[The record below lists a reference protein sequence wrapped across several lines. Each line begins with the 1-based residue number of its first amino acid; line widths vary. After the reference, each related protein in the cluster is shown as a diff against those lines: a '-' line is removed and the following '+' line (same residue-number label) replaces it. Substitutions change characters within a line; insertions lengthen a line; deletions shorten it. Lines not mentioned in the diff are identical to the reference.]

1 MKKNATLIFL
11 FILAASLCY
20 PLNSFSQGK
29 GNPKFT
35 LSFEPISVSGKVI
48 LDTSKKMTRY
58 FLDTDN
64 NGTKE
69 YELSFGPKWYVP
81 TTGAVR
87 PNNGDVVSITG
98 DVFSMTTPPIIMVYT
113 INGLK
118 WRDSLESRSL
128 RNKLDPDSLRLH
140 FSPCANHFG
149 WAVKDSLIPITVSGK
164 AIVDSLST
172 HHKVFYL
179 DVSSDGTKDYI
190 LMLGPWWYQPASGA
204 KRPNNGDMITVK
216 GGVLQK
222 DSSEIKIIVVQELNG
237 LAWIDSLGKFP
248 WPGHIIKENSNNPT
262 FVGSIYDPRTYC
274 QFSSNAFGIMMSYF
288 FPSEIYSS
296 ISEIDPVDLPITT
309 SDNIIAAFSVNVTD
323 NFMKGIFMPFTKS
336 IAFNLSYNQSELSVG
351 KYDNK
356 NLQVKYLSDDNEL
369 YDVSNAKIDYTTKTA
384 AFSQNLLNG
393 TYVIEATEPAKVTSL
408 EETSIPEKFSLNQ
421 NYPNPFNPETIISFD
436 LPEKGSAKLT
446 IYNILGSEI
455 RSLINSEFDKGTF
468 SVTWN
473 GKDNHGKDV
482 ASGVYIY
489 KLEFGNTSLTKKM
502 NLIR

>member
-1 MKKNATLIFL
+1 
-11 FILAASLCY
+11 
-20 PLNSFSQGK
+20 
-29 GNPKFT
+29 
-35 LSFEPISVSGKVI
+35 
-48 LDTSKKMTRY
+48 
-58 FLDTDN
+58 
-64 NGTKE
+64 
-69 YELSFGPKWYVP
+69 
-81 TTGAVR
+81 
-87 PNNGDVVSITG
+87 
-98 DVFSMTTPPIIMVYT
+98 
-113 INGLK
+113 
-118 WRDSLESRSL
+118 
-128 RNKLDPDSLRLH
+128 
-140 FSPCANHFG
+140 
-149 WAVKDSLIPITVSGK
+149 
-164 AIVDSLST
+164 
-172 HHKVFYL
+172 
-179 DVSSDGTKDYI
+179 
-190 LMLGPWWYQPASGA
+190 
-204 KRPNNGDMITVK
+204 
-216 GGVLQK
+216 
-222 DSSEIKIIVVQELNG
+222 
-237 LAWIDSLGKFP
+237 
-248 WPGHIIKENSNNPT
+248 
-262 FVGSIYDPRTYC
+262 
-274 QFSSNAFGIMMSYF
+274 MMSYF